1 MAQGGM
7 LDEIFIKMGV
17 KVDSKELEKLNKQFE
32 KTVKSAANVAKNSKG
47 GKSLDGLMKGLKQ
60 FNSLIPK
67 GGGELGRFANGLSK
81 VAGLAGG
88 AAGAVGLAV
97 AGVVALGGVV
107 VATTVKL
114 DKMVMSLAKANQF
127 YLNFAQQTNT
137 GIGTLNK
144 YAGVAMLSNM
154 NMSAEQVANS
164 LQTIDSKL
172 AEIRLTGQGA
182 AEFQMLGISPWGKN
196 SGDII
201 EDLRGKIAGLDN
213 ATASNLIQKMG
224 LTPEWLGILRM
235 SSDEFESLSKTAKEF
250 QLSALDQKTINKY
263 GLEFKKLS
271 LQWQYFGNQILIKSM
286 PALLKITKAL
296 SNFSIQL
303 EHIVAAVWKLAQGKA
318 IFEGL
323 GEGIKPFAGFLR
335 EIWLILEDFA
345 VWLLGG
351 KSVIGLGFEGFKM
364 LMSDLFKPLT
374 NVNESASERNAQ
386 TFWSPDSTFID
397 KIGAAIEEAI
407 IQAFNPKTL
416 LRALGMGNPS
426 AFDQSLIDH
435 AINAGKGK
443 STGGASGL
451 QNGYIDELPP
461 LAEPTTNYNSG
472 DTNNKISY
480 NQTNYTTVQGGSR
493 EMANNANDLMFA
505 FMQAQTVV

>member
-235 SSDEFESLSKTAKEF
+235 SSDEFQKLTQSAREF
-250 QLSALDQKTINKY
+250 QLNPSQLKEMNAL
-263 GLEFKKLS
+263 GLEIRQMQMRLEYLK
-271 LQWQYFGNQILIKSM
+271 QRILIAIGPLLIKMTKPLAKFVEQLDHIVEASAKGLSVISQI
-286 PALLKITKAL
+286 PDKFKAIGESLKIIMAVANPLITVVRAL
-296 SNFSIQL
+296 
-303 EHIVAAVWKLAQGKA
+303 
-318 IFEGL
+318 
-323 GEGIKPFAGFLR
+323 
-335 EIWLILEDFA
+335 WLVLEDFA
-345 VWLLGG
+345 VFALGG
-351 KSVIGLGFEGFKM
+351 NSVIGDAINGIQQFINDSGITDFSNGIGGIFENLANFGQQM
-364 LMSDLFKPLT
+364 DWV
-374 NVNESASERNAQ
+374 NVFSSAVN
-386 TFWSPDSTFID
+386 TFIR
-397 KIGAAIEEAI
+397 GTSA
-407 IQAFNPKTL
+407 L
-416 LRALGMGNPS
+416 LGIKQPTDG
-426 AFDQSLIDH
+426 
-435 AINAGKGK
+435 
-443 STGGASGL
+443 STGGASAL
-451 QNGYIDELPP
+451 QNGYIGELPP
-461 LAEPTTNYNSG
+461 LANPTTNYNSG

>member
-32 KTVKSAANVAKNSKG
+32 KAVKSAANVAKNSKG

-213 ATASNLIQKMG
+213 ATASNIIQKMG

-235 SSDEFESLSKTAKEF
+235 SSDEFQKLTQSAKEF
-250 QLSALDQKTINKY
+250 QLNPSQLKEMNAL
-263 GLEFKKLS
+263 GLEIRQMQMRLEYLK
-271 LQWQYFGNQILIKSM
+271 QRILIAIGPLLIKMTKPLAKFVEQLDHIVEASAKGLSVISQI
-286 PALLKITKAL
+286 PDKFKAIGESLKIIMAVANPLITVVRAL
-296 SNFSIQL
+296 
-303 EHIVAAVWKLAQGKA
+303 
-318 IFEGL
+318 
-323 GEGIKPFAGFLR
+323 
-335 EIWLILEDFA
+335 WLVLEDFA
-345 VWLLGG
+345 VFALGG
-351 KSVIGLGFEGFKM
+351 NSVIG
-364 LMSDLFKPLT
+364 D
-374 NVNESASERNAQ
+374 
-386 TFWSPDSTFID
+386 
-397 KIGAAIEEAI
+397 
-407 IQAFNPKTL
+407 
-416 LRALGMGNPS
+416 
-426 AFDQSLIDH
+426 
-435 AINAGKGK
+435 AINGIKDFMGSVNFSNFGNQMNWVNIFSSAVDKFMATTNALLGVKMTIGE
-443 STGGASGL
+443 ASGL
-451 QNGYIDELPP
+451 QNSYVGELPP
-461 LAEPTTNYNSG
+461 LTRPTTNYNSG

>member
-235 SSDEFESLSKTAKEF
+235 SSDEFQKLTQSAREF
-250 QLSALDQKTINKY
+250 QLNQSQLKEMNAL
-263 GLEFKKLS
+263 GLEIRQMQMRLEYLK
-271 LQWQYFGNQILIKSM
+271 QRILIAIGPLLIKMTKPLAKFVEQLDHIVEASTKGLSVISQI
-286 PALLKITKAL
+286 PDKFKAIGESLKIIMAVANPLITVVRAL
-296 SNFSIQL
+296 
-303 EHIVAAVWKLAQGKA
+303 
-318 IFEGL
+318 
-323 GEGIKPFAGFLR
+323 
-335 EIWLILEDFA
+335 WLVLEDFA
-345 VWLLGG
+345 VFALGG
-351 KSVIGLGFEGFKM
+351 NSVIG
-364 LMSDLFKPLT
+364 D
-374 NVNESASERNAQ
+374 
-386 TFWSPDSTFID
+386 
-397 KIGAAIEEAI
+397 
-407 IQAFNPKTL
+407 
-416 LRALGMGNPS
+416 
-426 AFDQSLIDH
+426 
-435 AINAGKGK
+435 AINGIKDFMGSVNFSNFGNQMNWVNIFSSAVDKFMATTNALLGVKMTIGE
-443 STGGASGL
+443 ASGL
-451 QNGYIDELPP
+451 QNSYVGELPP
-461 LAEPTTNYNSG
+461 LTRPTTNYNSG

>member
-67 GGGELGRFANGLSK
+67 GGGELGHFANGLSK

-235 SSDEFESLSKTAKEF
+235 SSDEFQKLTQSAREF
-250 QLSALDQKTINKY
+250 QLNPSQLKEMNAL
-263 GLEFKKLS
+263 GLEIRQMQMRLEYLK
-271 LQWQYFGNQILIKSM
+271 QRILIAIGPLLIKMTKPLAKFVEQLDHIVEAGAKGLSVISQI
-286 PALLKITKAL
+286 PDKFKAIGESLKIIMAVANPLITVVRAL
-296 SNFSIQL
+296 
-303 EHIVAAVWKLAQGKA
+303 
-318 IFEGL
+318 
-323 GEGIKPFAGFLR
+323 
-335 EIWLILEDFA
+335 WLVLEDFA
-345 VWLLGG
+345 VFALGG
-351 KSVIGLGFEGFKM
+351 NSVIGDAINGIKDFMGSINFSNFGNQMNWVNIFSSAVDKFMATTNALLGFKM
-364 LMSDLFKPLT
+364 PTD
-374 NVNESASERNAQ
+374 
-386 TFWSPDSTFID
+386 
-397 KIGAAIEEAI
+397 
-407 IQAFNPKTL
+407 
-416 LRALGMGNPS
+416 
-426 AFDQSLIDH
+426 
-435 AINAGKGK
+435 
-443 STGGASGL
+443 GASGL
-451 QNGYIDELPP
+451 QNGYVGELPP
-461 LAEPTTNYNSG
+461 LAQPTTNYNSG

>member
-7 LDEIFIKMGV
+7 FDEIFIKMGV

-81 VAGLAGG
+81 VAGFAGG

-235 SSDEFESLSKTAKEF
+235 SSDEFQKLTQSAKEF
-250 QLSALDQKTINKY
+250 QLNPSQLKEMNTL
-263 GLEFKKLS
+263 GLEIRQMQMRLEYLK
-271 LQWQYFGNQILIKSM
+271 QRILIAIGPLLIKMTKPLAKFVEQLDHIVEASAKGLSVISQI
-286 PALLKITKAL
+286 PDKFKAIGESLKIIMAVTNPLITVVRAL
-296 SNFSIQL
+296 
-303 EHIVAAVWKLAQGKA
+303 
-318 IFEGL
+318 
-323 GEGIKPFAGFLR
+323 
-335 EIWLILEDFA
+335 WLFLEDFA
-345 VWLLGG
+345 VFALGG
-351 KSVIGLGFEGFKM
+351 NSVIG
-364 LMSDLFKPLT
+364 D
-374 NVNESASERNAQ
+374 
-386 TFWSPDSTFID
+386 
-397 KIGAAIEEAI
+397 
-407 IQAFNPKTL
+407 
-416 LRALGMGNPS
+416 
-426 AFDQSLIDH
+426 
-435 AINAGKGK
+435 AINGIGGIFENLANFGQQMDWVKVFSSAVNTFLGIK
-443 STGGASGL
+443 QPTDGLTGGASAL
-451 QNGYIDELPP
+451 QNGYVGELPP

-493 EMANNANDLMFA
+493 EMANNANDLMFTY
-505 FMQAQTVV
+505 MQAQPGW